1 MVSTPG
7 CGPGSTGSIPVSH
20 PINMKLKGIKC
31 NVCSD
36 IIYARHVNDTHW
48 CSCTNT
54 MILTGRLMLGKTGEE
69 VEIDLQENEET
80 LYMDWALG
88 LDKLGV
94 ILGYETDSRDQE
106 VLALHSSRV

>member
-1 MVSTPG
+1 
-7 CGPGSTGSIPVSH
+7 
-20 PINMKLKGIKC
+20 
-31 NVCSD
+31 
-36 IIYARHVNDTHW
+36 
-48 CSCTNT
+48 
-54 MILTGRLMLGKTGEE
+54 MLGKTGEE